1 MPINQTGNALNS
13 ATIAT
18 NVGNLLRLMITTARM
33 TPQAEGNLTSLVQR
47 DTLMSGMGTSLN
59 SPKFGTLQA
68 YSLTQGIDM
77 VQQQALTATN
87 VSVTPAEV
95 GVQVILTRKS
105 VNQWSEDVAV
115 RAGVIMKNAMD
126 RKKDIDIGGLFGTL
140 TRTVGAAGQF
150 LGLGHLSAG
159 VGRLAGGANTTG
171 TAISAGQGVNVAEG
185 PYNGVFRP
193 ESLIY
198 FIRTIIGAPAAP
210 NPTVATT
217 SIGLPGG
224 GSADALARSGQSRNM
239 GEWAGVTVYRNA
251 NLAKDSLD
259 DVNGAIFMKGAMLY
273 VPMEYDGLADM
284 ETEVDKSLRAFEL
297 NWVEDYGFA
306 ILDDNLGVLA
316 ISDASALTG

>member
-18 NVGNLLRLMITTARM
+18 NVGNMLRLMITTARM
-33 TPQAEGNLTSLVQR
+33 TPQAPGNLTTLVQN
-47 DTLMSGMGTSLN
+47 DPLPNGMGTSLN
-59 SPKFGTLQA
+59 SPKFGTLVA

-115 RAGVIMKNAMD
+115 RAGTIMRQAMD
-126 RKKDIDIGGLFGTL
+126 RKKDIDIGGLFASL

-150 LGLGHLSAG
+150 LGLGHLSAA

-171 TAISAGQGVNVAEG
+171 TAISAGQGINVVEG

-198 FIRTIIGAPAAP
+198 FIRTIVGAPAAP

-217 SIGLPGG
+217 SPGLYGG
-224 GSADALARSGQSRNM
+224 GDANRLAVEGQSLSM
-239 GEWAGVTVYRNA
+239 GQWAGVDVYRNA
-251 NLAKDSLD
+251 NLAKDVND
-259 DVNGAIFMKGAMLY
+259 DVNGAVFNKGAFIY

-284 ETEVDKSLRAFEL
+284 EQEVDKSLRAFEL
-297 NWVEDYGFA
+297 NWIEDYGFA
-306 ILDDNLGVLA
+306 VLDDNYGVLA

>member
-1 MPINQTGNALNS
+1 MPFNNTGNALNS

-18 NVGNLLRLMITTARM
+18 NVGNMLRLMITTART

-47 DTLMSGMGTSLN
+47 DPLPNGMGTSLN

-77 VQQQALTATN
+77 VQQQSLIGTN

-95 GVQVILTRKS
+95 GVQIVLTRKS

-115 RAGVIMKNAMD
+115 RAGVIMKQAMD
-126 RKKDIDIGGLFGTL
+126 RKKDVDIGGLFSTF

-150 LGLGHLSAG
+150 LGLGHLSAA
-159 VGRLAGGANTTG
+159 VGRLAGGVNTTG
-171 TAISAGQGVNVAEG
+171 TAISAGAGVNIAEG

-198 FIRTIIGAPAAP
+198 FLRTIIGGAAAP
-210 NPTVATT
+210 NPTVGTT
-217 SIGLPGG
+217 SIGVESGGPG
-224 GSADALARSGQSRNM
+224 AELARSGQSKSM
-239 GEWAGVTVYRNA
+239 GQWAGVDVFRNA

-259 DVNGAIFMKGAMLY
+259 DVNGAVFQKGAIIY

-284 ETEVDKSLRAFEL
+284 EQEVDKSLRAYEL

-306 ILDDNLGVLA
+306 ILDDSLGILA

>member
-18 NVGNLLRLMITTARM
+18 NVGNLLRLMITTART
-33 TPQAEGNLTSLVQR
+33 TPQAEGNLTTLVQR
-47 DTLMSGMGTSLN
+47 DPLPNGMGTSLN
-59 SPKFGTLQA
+59 SPKFGTLAA

-77 VQQQALTATN
+77 TQQQALTATN

-95 GVQVILTRKS
+95 GVQIVLTRKS
-105 VNQWSEDVAV
+105 VAQWSEDVAM
-115 RAGVIMKNAMD
+115 RAGVIMKQAMD
-126 RKKDIDIGGLFGTL
+126 RKKDVDIGGLFGTF

-150 LGLGHLSAG
+150 LGLGHLSAS

-171 TAISAGQGVNVAEG
+171 TLITAGQGINVAEG

-198 FIRTIIGAPAAP
+198 FLRTIIGGAAAP
-210 NPTVATT
+210 NPTVGTT
-217 SIGLPGG
+217 SIAAEANQSLV
-224 GSADALARSGQSRNM
+224 RTGQSKSM
-239 GEWAGVTVYRNA
+239 GEWAGVDVFRNA

-259 DVNGAIFMKGAMLY
+259 DVNGAVFMKGAIIY

-284 ETEVDKSLRAFEL
+284 EQEVDKSLRAYEL

-306 ILDDNLGVLA
+306 ILDDSLGVLV